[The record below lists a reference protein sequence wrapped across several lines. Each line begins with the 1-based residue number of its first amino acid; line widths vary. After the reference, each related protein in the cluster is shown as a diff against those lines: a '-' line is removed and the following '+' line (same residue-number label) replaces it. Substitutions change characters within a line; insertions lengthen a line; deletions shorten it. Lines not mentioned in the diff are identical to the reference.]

1 MAVFRLPPEA
11 ALAVIL
17 ASVRKDG
24 ILLLAE
30 PGVAASLGAVQ
41 LLTAVYLASAL
52 LPCLV
57 TCLTIARERSRAFTL
72 RLVGRQVV
80 AATGFS
86 ALLAWGGA
94 DRIRTPPSIKRA
106 FCKNRQEGG
115 F

>member
-17 ASVRKDG
+17 ASVRKGG
-24 ILLLAE
+24 ILLMAQ

-41 LLTAVYLASAL
+41 LLTAVYLASVL
-52 LPCLV
+52 LPWLV
-57 TCLTIARERSRAFTL
+57 TCLTIARAQSRAFTL

-94 DRIRTPPSIKRA
+94 DRIRTPPSIKRLM
-106 FCKNRQEGG
+106 K
-115 F
+115 